1 MKQKAGLPGVVAVGS
16 VIALGLFPVVANA
29 ATETTGR
36 YVPTTI
42 SVTGHA
48 SLHVQHVVAKDPW
61 SGVETTWIPIS
72 YVQKTLKQVGFETT
86 WNGTAFSLVKYPPG
100 YTLAALGNPEAL
112 TATRN
117 QIQIHLVAGAPPSAV
132 VPKFV
137 ARNSA
142 SGIETV
148 YMPIYYLDTI
158 LNYYWKMGAT
168 WNGVNDTWSLNFHPI
183 G

>member
-1 MKQKAGLPGVVAVGS
+1 M
-16 VIALGLFPVVANA
+16 
-29 ATETTGR
+29 
-36 YVPTTI
+36 
-42 SVTGHA
+42 
-48 SLHVQHVVAKDPW
+48 
-61 SGVETTWIPIS
+61 S

-100 YTLAALGNPEAL
+100 HTLAALGNPEAP

-117 QIQIHLVAGAPPSAV
+117 QIQIHLVAGAPPSAD

-158 LNYYWKMGAT
+158 LNNYWKMGAT
-168 WNGVNDTWSLNFHPI
+168 WDGASDTWSLDFHPV

>member
-1 MKQKAGLPGVVAVGS
+1 MKPKTRLQGVVAVGS
-16 VIALGLFPVVANA
+16 VIALGLLPAVAS
-29 ATETTGR
+29 ATTGTTGR

-48 SLHVQHVVAKDPW
+48 SLHVQHVVARDPW
-61 SGVETTWIPIS
+61 SRVETTWIPMS

-100 YTLAALGNPEAL
+100 HALAALGNPEAP

-142 SGIETV
+142 SGVETV
-148 YMPIYYLDTI
+148 YMPLYYLDEI

-168 WNGVNDTWSLNFHPI
+168 WNGVTGTWSLDFHPI
-183 G
+183 K